1 VYDLKKEKTMKKPDT
16 LDTIKMIMTEFSK
29 RTCIEGEVCTPVR
42 YLWTDAFAVCNFLE
56 LYHQTGKESYKEE
69 ALMLVDQV
77 HHVLGKH
84 RSDDR
89 RSGWISGLGEEE
101 GASHPTI
108 GGLRIG
114 KKQNERKENEPQ
126 DERLEWE
133 QDGQY
138 FHYLTKWM
146 HALNLVTE
154 ATGDPKYNRWALE
167 LAQTAYDKFTYTT
180 HAGAERMVWKMSI
193 DLSYPLVSSM
203 GQHDALDGYI
213 TFLELNS
220 TASKYTDELHIDT
233 PLAGLSQMSQAVSWN
248 TDDPLGIGGL
258 LSDACILTQLIISA
272 RMESLS
278 ELLSKFLR
286 HALRGVDRFLRTDML
301 KHPAAYRLAFRELG
315 LSIGLHG
322 VEKMQMLLSEHAA
335 SFSNADLLRSQL
347 KELESYLPLCKF
359 IEDFWLESENRK
371 SSTWTEHLDINSVM
385 LATSL
390 DAEGYLNL

>member
-1 VYDLKKEKTMKKPDT
+1 MKKPDT
-16 LDTIKMIMTEFSK
+16 LDTIETIMTEFSK

-56 LYHQTGKESYKEE
+56 LYHRTGRESYKEE

-84 RSDDR
+84 RSDDT
-89 RSGWISGLGEEE
+89 RSGWISGLSEEE
-101 GASHPTI
+101 GELHPTI

-146 HALNLVTE
+146 HALNLVSE
-154 ATGDPKYNRWALE
+154 ATGDLKYNRWALE
-167 LAQTAYDKFTYTT
+167 LARTAYDKFTYTT
-180 HAGAERMVWKMSI
+180 LAGVRRMVWKMSI

-203 GQHDALDGYI
+203 GQHDAPDGYI
-213 TFLELNS
+213 TFLELSS
-220 TASKYTDELHIDT
+220 TASKYTDMSDELPIDT
-233 PLAGLSQMSQAVSWN
+233 ELEGLSQMSQSISWD
-248 TDDPLGIGGL
+248 TDDSLGIGGL
-258 LSDACILTQLIISA
+258 LSDACILTQLIISV

-286 HALRGVDRFLRTDML
+286 HALRGIELFLRTDIL
-301 KHPAAYRLAFRELG
+301 KYPAEYRLAFRELG

-322 VEKMQMLLSEHAA
+322 VEKMQMLLGDHAEC
-335 SFSNADLLRSQL
+335 FSNAALLRSQL
-347 KELESYLPLCKF
+347 KVLESYLPLCKF
-359 IEDFWLESENRK
+359 IEDFWLESENQK

-390 DAEGYLNL
+390 DADGYLLI